1 MPSTVH
7 RPREAL
13 LLLTDAARLLRT
25 HVDRR
30 AAEHGMTRAQW
41 GALIRIGRRSGITQ
55 AEIAEQMDIQP
66 ISLVPV
72 LDRLCEQGLLE
83 RHAHPSDRRAKLL
96 RLTDKGETVLLELE
110 PVAVAIAEDLFA
122 GATPRQIED
131 FQGLL
136 ELLKDN
142 IKRATDR
149 QQASAK

>member
-1 MPSTVH
+1 MPLTSH
-7 RPREAL
+7 RAREAL

-55 AEIAEQMDIQP
+55 AEIAEQMEIQP

-72 LDRLCEQGLLE
+72 LDRLCEQGLIE
-83 RHAHPSDRRAKLL
+83 RQAHPSDRRAKLL
-96 RLTDKGETVLLELE
+96 RLTPKGEKVLLELE
-110 PVAVAIAEDLFA
+110 PLAVAIAEDLFA
-122 GATPRQIED
+122 GATAEQIED
-131 FQGLL
+131 FHSLL